1 MSLPD
6 FSKANILVVGDVILD
21 RYMNGDVN
29 RTSPEAPVPVML
41 FKNEHHTIGGAANVA
56 HNASSLGANSKLF
69 GLIGNDP
76 NGRTME
82 LRCNERGIEAE
93 LQSVGFPTITKTRV
107 VANGQ
112 QIVRI
117 DQEETITLTKVEEEE
132 FIRLIKRQSKGID
145 AVILSDYG
153 KGTLSDEIIRNV
165 KALCAEMEL
174 SLFIDPKGM
183 HWEKYR
189 GAFLLSPNLKELSEA
204 FGEVLPN
211 NDAAVEN
218 AAQSIRQKLD
228 LKNLLVTRSSQGM
241 TLVNDT
247 GAVHFKAKAREVFDV
262 SGAGDTVMAVM
273 ASAYAAGSDLNSAV
287 EVANTAAGIVIGKLG
302 AATVSL
308 EELKSANVV
317 PKDSKFETEQKVVV
331 FANGCFDVLHA
342 GHVKLLKEAKALGT
356 ELVVGLNSDA
366 SVARLKGHNR
376 PVNKVSDRVAV
387 LSALSC
393 VDQVIVFE
401 EDTPERVLSEIKPD
415 ILVKGSD
422 YQEHEVIGRQHAG
435 KVVLVEL
442 LPGRSTTGILSN
454 S

>member
-6 FSKANILVVGDVILD
+6 FSKANILVIGDVILD

-56 HNASSLGANSKLF
+56 HNASSLGVTTKLF

-76 NGRTME
+76 NGRTVE
-82 LRCNERGIEAE
+82 SRCNECGIEAE
-93 LQSVGFPTITKTRV
+93 LQIVGFPTITKTRV

-117 DQEETITLTKVEEEE
+117 DQEETIKIEQEEEGE
-132 FIRLIKRQSKGID
+132 FVRLIKDQAKGVGAI
-145 AVILSDYG
+145 ILSDYG
-153 KGTLSDEIIRNV
+153 KGTLSDGIIRKV
-165 KALCAEMEL
+165 KAFCLEMEL
-174 SLFIDPKGM
+174 PLFIDPKGM
-183 HWEKYR
+183 NWEKYR

-204 FGEVLPN
+204 FGELLPN
-211 NDAAVEN
+211 EDKAVEK
-218 AAQSIRQKLD
+218 AAQSIRQKLN
-228 LKNLLVTRSSQGM
+228 LTNLLVTRSSKGM
-241 TLVNDT
+241 TLVNES
-247 GAVHFKAKAREVFDV
+247 GAVHFKAKSREVFDV

-273 ASAYAAGSDLNSAV
+273 ASAYSAGSDLNSAV

-302 AATVSL
+302 TATVSL
-308 EELKSANVV
+308 EELKAAKTPSNDSQSN
-317 PKDSKFETEQKVVV
+317 PKKSVV
-331 FANGCFDVLHA
+331 FTNGCFDVLHA
-342 GHVKLLKEAKALGT
+342 GHVKLLQEAKSLGT

-376 PVNKVSDRVAV
+376 PVNKLEDRVAV
-387 LSALSC
+387 LSALSS
-393 VDQVIVFE
+393 VDRVIVFE
-401 EDTPERVLSEIKPD
+401 EDTPERLLSELKPE

-422 YQEHEVIGRQHAG
+422 YQEHEVVGREHAG
-435 KVVLVEL
+435 KVVLVDL
-442 LPGRSTTGILSN
+442 LPGRSTTGILSK

>member
-6 FSKANILVVGDVILD
+6 FSKANILIIGDVILD

-56 HNASSLGANSKLF
+56 HNASSLGVTTKLF

-76 NGRTME
+76 NGRTVE
-82 LRCNERGIEAE
+82 SRCNERGIEAE
-93 LQSVGFPTITKTRV
+93 LQIVVFPTITKTRV

-117 DQEETITLTKVEEEE
+117 DQEETIKIEQEEEGE
-132 FIRLIKRQSKGID
+132 FVRLIKDQAKGVGAI
-145 AVILSDYG
+145 ILSDYG
-153 KGTLSDEIIRNV
+153 KGTLSDGIIRKV
-165 KALCAEMEL
+165 KAFCLEMEL
-174 SLFIDPKGM
+174 PLFIDPKGM
-183 HWEKYR
+183 NWEKYR

-204 FGEVLPN
+204 FGELLPN
-211 NDAAVEN
+211 EDKAVEK
-218 AAQSIRQKLD
+218 AAQSIRQKLN
-228 LKNLLVTRSSQGM
+228 LTNLLVTRSSKGM
-241 TLVNDT
+241 TLVNES
-247 GAVHFKAKAREVFDV
+247 GAVHFKAKSREVFDV

-273 ASAYAAGSDLNSAV
+273 ASAYSAGSDLNSAV

-302 AATVSL
+302 TATVSL
-308 EELKSANVV
+308 EELKAAKTPSNDSQSN
-317 PKDSKFETEQKVVV
+317 PKKSVV
-331 FANGCFDVLHA
+331 FTNGCFDVLHA
-342 GHVKLLKEAKALGT
+342 GHVKLLQEAKSLGT

-376 PVNKVSDRVAV
+376 PVNKLEDRVAV
-387 LSALSC
+387 LSALSS
-393 VDQVIVFE
+393 VDRVIVFE
-401 EDTPERVLSEIKPD
+401 EDTPERLLSELKPE

-422 YQEHEVIGRQHAG
+422 YQEHEVVGREHAG
-435 KVVLVEL
+435 KVVLVDL
-442 LPGRSTTGILSN
+442 LPGRSTTGILSK